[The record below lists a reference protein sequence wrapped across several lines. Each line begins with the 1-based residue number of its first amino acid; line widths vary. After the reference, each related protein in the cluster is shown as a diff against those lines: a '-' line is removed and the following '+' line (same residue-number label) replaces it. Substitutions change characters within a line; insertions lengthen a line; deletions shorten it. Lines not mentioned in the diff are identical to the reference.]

1 MSTSKAH
8 AATPC
13 GIGAALAIGLG
24 AIIGGSMF
32 ATMGEA
38 IRGAGGAAPLAY
50 FLGALPAYITAYS
63 YIRMAAAHP
72 GAGGTMAYF
81 NLAYGGGYLSAS
93 LNLMLVVCYAAVASL
108 YAGIFGDY
116 LADLCHWHTA
126 TAQRI
131 FSSLGIIAVAWAN
144 TSRSTLSER
153 IQSPLNTSKFV
164 IMGFFVLAAL
174 LSPRW
179 EWQNFAPR
187 HWQQPGSIL
196 TTGLTIFMSYQGFEL
211 ITAIRRPFRRR
222 ALPIAMALCLLI
234 VTLYY
239 CGVAY
244 CTVGNVDYATVDQES
259 SYLLSAVARR
269 ILGESGGILLCA
281 GAIIASTSAM
291 NADVFSASDIPEE
304 MAQEHEM
311 PRYFLPSHRDSKTL
325 GVIFLCGLLIL
336 FVNLLSIVELTAIS
350 SLGFLT
356 VYTLSNFAALRITH
370 HHRAST
376 WLSAA
381 GGIIC
386 LASACTVAWQL
397 FTGVDSTLLIYM
409 TLGMLGLPF
418 IWQAAYYL
426 LRRL

>member
-1 MSTSKAH
+1 MSIKAH
-8 AATPC
+8 ANKPC

-24 AIIGGSMF
+24 SIIGGSMF

-38 IRGAGGAAPLAY
+38 IQGAGGAAPLAY

-63 YIRMAAAHP
+63 YTRMAAAHP

-116 LADLCHWHTA
+116 LADLCHWHTP

-144 TSRSTLSER
+144 TSRSALSKR
-153 IQSPLNTSKFV
+153 IQNPLNTSKFV

-174 LSPRW
+174 LSPLW
-179 EWQNFAPR
+179 EWQNFAPH
-187 HWQQPGSIL
+187 HWQCPGSIL

-211 ITAIRRPFRRR
+211 ITAIRQPFRRH
-222 ALPIAMALCLLI
+222 ALPAAMALCLII

-244 CTVGNVDYATVDQES
+244 CTVGNVDYATADQES
-259 SYLLSAVARR
+259 SYLLSAIARR
-269 ILGESGGILLCA
+269 ILGEPGGILLCL

-291 NADVFSASDIPEE
+291 NADVFSVSDIPEE

-325 GVIFLCGLLIL
+325 GVLFLCGLLIL
-336 FVNLLSIVELTAIS
+336 FVNLLNIVELTAIA

-356 VYTLSNFAALRITH
+356 VYTLANFAALRITH
-370 HHRAST
+370 HRRTAT
-376 WLSAA
+376 WLSSA

-386 LASACTVAWQL
+386 LVSACIVAQQL
-397 FTGVDSTLLIYM
+397 FTGVDSSLLIYV

-418 IWQAAYYL
+418 IWQAIYYL
-426 LRRL
+426 HRRR